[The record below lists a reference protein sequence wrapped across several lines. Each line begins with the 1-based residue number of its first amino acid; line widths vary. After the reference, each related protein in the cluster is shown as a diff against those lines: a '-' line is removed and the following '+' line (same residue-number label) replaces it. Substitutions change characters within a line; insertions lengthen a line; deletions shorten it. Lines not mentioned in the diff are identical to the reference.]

1 MRPLRIGIIG
11 DFESSNPTHAA
22 TNVALQHAAQALSVP
37 IDVQWLS
44 TPPYANE
51 AQVRSLDAYD
61 GLWGAPG
68 SPYQSRDGAIKAIR
82 FAREH
87 DYPFL
92 GT

>member
-1 MRPLRIGIIG
+1 MRPIRIGIIG
-11 DFESSNPTHAA
+11 DFEPASPTHAA
-22 TNVALQHAAQALSVP
+22 TNTALQHAAQALSAP

-44 TPPYANE
+44 TTPYENE
-51 AQVRSLDAYD
+51 DQVRALEVYD

-68 SPYQSRDGAIKAIR
+68 SPYQSRDGAINAIR

-87 DYPFL
+87 DVPFL

>member
-11 DFESSNPTHAA
+11 DFDATNPTHAA
-22 TNVALQHAAQALSVP
+22 TNAALHHAAQALSVP
-37 IDVQWLS
+37 IDIQWLN
-44 TPPYANE
+44 TPLYESA
-51 AQVRSLDAYD
+51 AQVRSLDTYD

-68 SPYQSRDGAIKAIR
+68 SPYQSRDGAMNAIR

-87 DYPFL
+87 DTPFL